1 MAEAMNFPFSRKPV
15 EAPPDVGPSQR
26 ARRVAVV
33 LGAGAARGWSHIGVM
48 RELTA
53 MGLRPDIVVGA
64 SIGAVIGACYAAGKL
79 DGIEEFAREMTKRR
93 MFGLLDLSFN
103 GGGLIGGER
112 LRKRLDAALGET
124 RIEHLPIQFAS
135 VATEIGSGN
144 EIWLSKGRLVDAVCA
159 SYALPGVFEPV
170 RIGGRW
176 LFDGAIVNPIP
187 ITVARALGADTVIA
201 VSIVGDGAG
210 RGAPIPHEPDDEEPP
225 STAAV
230 PVAPPAGM
238 LSSLTHTATTV
249 LRRQWA
255 SGRGADAPGLA
266 SVMVNAFNITQDRI
280 TRARLAGD
288 PPDAMITVKVG
299 PIGIFEFHRAA
310 ELIEMGREGVRRARE
325 DILAVAD
332 IETPAQ

>member
-1 MAEAMNFPFSRKPV
+1 MNFPFSRKSI
-15 EAPPDVGPSQR
+15 ETPDPGAGLR

-53 MGLRPDIVVGA
+53 MGLKPQIVIGS

-79 DGIEEFAREMTKRR
+79 DGIESFAREMTKRR
-93 MFGLLDLSFN
+93 MFGLIDLSFS

-112 LRKRLDAALGET
+112 LRARLEAALGET

-159 SYALPGVFEPV
+159 SYALPGIFEPV

-187 ITVARALGADTVIA
+187 VTVARALGADTVIA
-201 VSIVGDGAG
+201 VTIVGDGAG
-210 RGAPIPHEPDDEEPP
+210 RGAPIPHDHDDPVPLPDAAPAGPPP
-225 STAAV
+225 SS
-230 PVAPPAGM
+230 M
-238 LSSLTHTATTV
+238 LSTLRSGAASAF
-249 LRRQWA
+249 RRQWA

-310 ELIEMGREGVRRARE
+310 ELIEMGADAVRRARE

-332 IETPAQ
+332 VEAPAD

>member
-1 MAEAMNFPFSRKPV
+1 MNFPFSRKAIETPDQG
-15 EAPPDVGPSQR
+15 PPFR

-48 RELTA
+48 RELAA
-53 MGLRPDIVVGA
+53 MGLRPQIVVGS

-79 DGIEEFAREMTKRR
+79 DGIESFAREMTKRR
-93 MFGLLDLSFN
+93 MFGLIDLSFS

-112 LRKRLDAALGET
+112 LRARLEAALGET

-159 SYALPGVFEPV
+159 SYALPGIFEPV

-187 ITVARALGADTVIA
+187 VTVARALGADTVIA
-201 VSIVGDGAG
+201 VTIVGDGAG
-210 RGAPIPHEPDDEEPP
+210 RGAPIPHEPDDDGPP
-225 STAAV
+225 PTSAPESAAPSSLLSNLRGTAAS
-230 PVAPPAGM
+230 A
-238 LSSLTHTATTV
+238 

-299 PIGIFEFHRAA
+299 PIGIFDFHRAA
-310 ELIEMGREGVRRARE
+310 DLIALGRDGVRRARE
-325 DILAVAD
+325 DILAVAEVEAPTD
-332 IETPAQ
+332 